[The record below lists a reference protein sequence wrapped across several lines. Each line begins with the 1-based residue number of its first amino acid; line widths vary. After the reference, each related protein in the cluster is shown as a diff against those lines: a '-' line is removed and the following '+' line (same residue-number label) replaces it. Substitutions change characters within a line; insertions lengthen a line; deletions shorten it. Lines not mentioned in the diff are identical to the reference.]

1 MMDFTPKD
9 LFSRFLLIILIPIFL
24 LLVISAYIFYERHW
38 ENVSNRMQE
47 SLINEIMLLVEIEKK
62 SPSLFASASSSL
74 NFESEVIPGGEVSE
88 LIKNHLPITDSE
100 LELYNQSLAM
110 KLGKRT
116 LSYYL
121 AHNSRIKTYIEL
133 DNKVVAF
140 SFSNKKIHSPTTMVF
155 ILWMVGTAV
164 LLVTISITFMKN
176 QVRAIANLAI
186 AAERLGK
193 GQEIGNF
200 RPSGASEVKIAGK
213 AFLRMK
219 DRIERQITYRTELLA
234 HISHDLRTPLTRL
247 KLQIA
252 LLKEKNPAAG
262 MEADIAEMEKLIEG
276 YLTFAKEEGNEV
288 ASKFNIIAGI
298 LEVAQKFNDNRIK
311 LNLPKAPYIVTLKR
325 EALNRVISNLVSNAI
340 KYCKKQV
347 EISFYKTATHFYITV
362 DDDGKGIPEDKF
374 NAVFDPFI
382 KLDSKSDGFGL
393 GLAIVKNIVYSHGG
407 KVMLYKSALGG
418 LKVSVRFPT

>member
-9 LFSRFLLIILIPIFL
+9 LFSRFLLIILIPIFV
-24 LLVISAYIFYERHW
+24 LLVVSAYIFYERHW

-47 SLINEIMLLVEIEKK
+47 SLISEISLLIEIEKK
-62 SPSLFASASSSL
+62 SPTLYAGAASAL
-74 NFESEVIPGGEVSE
+74 NFESEIMPGANLAE
-88 LIKNHLPITDSE
+88 LIKNHLWITDSE
-100 LELYNQSLAM
+100 LELYNQNLAI
-110 KLGKRT
+110 KLGKET
-116 LSYYL
+116 LSFYL
-121 AHNSRIKTYIEL
+121 ANNSRIKTYVKL
-133 DNKVVAF
+133 DNKVIAF

-252 LLKEKNPAAG
+252 LLKEKKEAAN
-262 MEADIAEMEKLIEG
+262 MEADIAEMERLIEG

-288 ASKFNIIAGI
+288 ASKFNIIEGI
-298 LEVAQKFNDNRIK
+298 VEVAQKFNDKRIK
-311 LNLPKAPYIVTLKR
+311 LNLPKSPYIVTLRR
-325 EALNRVISNLVSNAI
+325 EAFNRVISNLVSNAI

-347 EISFYKTATHFYITV
+347 EISFYKTATHFYITI

-374 NAVFDPFI
+374 DSVFDPFT

-407 KVMLYKSALGG
+407 KVMLYKSSLGG
-418 LKVSVRFPT
+418 LKVSIRFPT